1 VSDQIL
7 FEVHAGVAHVA
18 FNRPEARNALTA
30 QMYDELCRIC
40 DVVDADDS
48 IRAMVLT
55 GAEGTFVAGADI
67 AEFLEFS
74 NGDDGVAYERRQ
86 LANIE
91 RLASVRVPTIAAVQG
106 FAVGGGMS
114 IASVC
119 DIRVCTPDARFG
131 YPTARTIGNCLEVHG
146 YGLLVALVGEA
157 RAKDMLIRARLMT
170 AEEALAS
177 GYISE
182 IVEADELMDHV
193 DQIVAR
199 LQKNAPLTMYAAKES
214 IRRIRNAAL
223 PSTDDIVRQVYAS
236 QDFREGVRAFTEKRK
251 PQWSGR

>member
-30 QMYDELCRIC
+30 QMYDELRRIC

-177 GYISE
+177 GYVSE

-193 DQIVAR
+193 EQIVAR

>member
-177 GYISE
+177 GYVSE

-193 DQIVAR
+193 EQIVAR

-236 QDFREGVRAFTEKRK
+236 EDFREGVRAFTEKRK

>member
-1 VSDQIL
+1 
-7 FEVHAGVAHVA
+7 
-18 FNRPEARNALTA
+18 
-30 QMYDELCRIC
+30 
-40 DVVDADDS
+40 
-48 IRAMVLT
+48 MVLT

-199 LQKNAPLTMYAAKES
+199 LQKTAPLTMYAAKES

-236 QDFREGVRAFTEKRK
+236 EDFREGVRAFTEKRK